1 MLTLFVLAFA
11 AVPQE
16 KIALTKPDAE
26 YAEPFTSIRGVREV
40 ANGKVLVT
48 DSQDKVVQ
56 LLDLASGSAIK
67 VGREGQGPEEYMLP
81 MGLFGMPDGSTVL
94 QDLGNRRFLTIQA
107 DGKIGK
113 SFSPPTPS
121 AQTSQANGPGAFVM
135 GAGLMNVR
143 GSDARGNLYF
153 QGMGIPTDG
162 SSAAA
167 DSVPL
172 MTWDRVSPKVDTVA
186 WLPIPANQRPQVSRD
201 GNRQKKWVPTTTCIG
216 WKRGPTWMIPL
227 RKFKPV
233 ITAAPHARRATPCS
247 GRAKPMNSPTTHHTR
262 LET

>member
-1 MLTLFVLAFA
+1 MLTLVLLALA
-11 AVPQE
+11 AVPQQ

-26 YAEPFTSIRGVREV
+26 YAEPFTSIRGVREL
-40 ANGKVLVT
+40 AGGKVLVS
-48 DSQDKVVQ
+48 DVQDKIVQ
-56 LLDLASGSAIK
+56 LIDLASGQAVK

-81 MGLFGMPDGSTVL
+81 MGLYGMPDGSVVL

-113 SFSPPTPS
+113 TFSPPTPS
-121 AQTSQANGPGAFVM
+121 AQQTPAGGRGTFVL

-143 GSDARGNLYF
+143 GADARGNLYF
-153 QGMGIPTDG
+153 QGMGIPADG

-186 WLPIPANQRPQVSRD
+186 WLQIPANQRPTRSAVRE
-201 GNRQKKWVPTTTCIG
+201 
-216 WKRGPTWMIPL
+216 
-227 RKFKPV
+227 
-233 ITAAPHARRATPCS
+233 TARP
-247 GRAKPMNSPTTHHTR
+247 
-262 LET
+262 